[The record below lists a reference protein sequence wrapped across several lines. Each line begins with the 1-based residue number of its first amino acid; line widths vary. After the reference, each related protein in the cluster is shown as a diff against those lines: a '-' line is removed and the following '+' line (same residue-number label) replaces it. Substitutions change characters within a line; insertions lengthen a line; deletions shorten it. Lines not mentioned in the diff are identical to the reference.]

1 MEQPLEFNLSA
12 RQNGLSICATF
23 AFLEAELCSKKKVC
37 VGLSIIIRRCPL
49 PPPATSLF
57 SVTDMLIDYPHVML
71 SCGWPRYIYTIL
83 PSSPFPFL
91 ITKSERERRT
101 MLKTFVSTT
110 TTPHLP
116 HLHHLLTIRNSS
128 KPSATPLNL
137 IRRGYRI

>member
-1 MEQPLEFNLSA
+1 MRL
-12 RQNGLSICATF
+12 GATSGVQFVRPSEWFIHLYHFCVF
-23 AFLEAELCSKKKVC
+23 AL
-37 VGLSIIIRRCPL
+37 GIIFRRCPL
-49 PPPATSLF
+49 SPPATSLF

-71 SCGWPRYIYTIL
+71 SRGWSRYIYTIL

-91 ITKSERERRT
+91 ITKSERERKT
-101 MLKTFVSTT
+101 MQKTFVSTT

-116 HLHHLLTIRNSS
+116 HLHHLLTIRTTY